1 MNTKRVAIGS
11 RCCGLVSCGLWE
23 GWVRWTIL
31 SRAARGPGVD
41 PHRPIVKPPRELTT
55 EERGL
60 PSGRQGCVDSY
71 PQGDRKG
78 RRPVDASDWSA
89 IGRCTAV
96 ECAWSLF
103 CRGCIESERLP
114 YGRQPDKNLWASSPV
129 QLQALREIIP
139 PTSHRPLQHC
149 YRQLPC

>member
-1 MNTKRVAIGS
+1 MNTKRAAIGS
-11 RCCGLVSCGLWE
+11 ICCGLVSCGLWE

-31 SRAARGPGVD
+31 SRAASGPGVD

-71 PQGDRKG
+71 PQGDREG
-78 RRPVDASDWSA
+78 RRRVEASDWSA
-89 IGRCTAV
+89 FGRRTAV

-103 CRGCIESERLP
+103 FSRLHPERLP
-114 YGRQPDKNLWASSPV
+114 YGREADKNLWPSSPV

-139 PTSHRPLQHC
+139 PTNCCH
-149 YRQLPC
+149 QLPC